1 MGKHEVALY
10 GQDKYGEINLR
21 KIVFIGY
28 LDIFSEKKAIKIWM
42 VLKKAIPLQRIKKNI
57 AEWSSW

>member
-28 LDIFSEKKAIKIWM
+28 LDIFSEKK
-42 VLKKAIPLQRIKKNI
+42 P
-57 AEWSSW
+57 